1 MWPLTYIITTLI
13 QQSFRLEIMSYIIK
27 KQRFLKSLDKIKE
40 TCTSNNYEMPKLLK
54 NYPIKSNEKYDKELK
69 EFIKI
74 FPDFSDIAIDLNK
87 EQEEIVTYDGDKFLS
102 VEAGPGAG
110 KTRVLIEKVNYM
122 VNELN
127 VEPESLL
134 IITFSTKAAE
144 ELRERLS
151 EGDLLKSDVQK
162 MHISTIHSFCGKILE
177 DAGKVGLDVISDES
191 GGKNLLFIG
200 KHLKELGFVKEAYMS
215 NSEIPHITGKYNE
228 YCSFDVDSEKLIE
241 YIEETRPVSQEYIDF
256 VREYME
262 ANEGK
267 YPYDEV
273 RENDEFKK
281 SKYNAKYLQIAKS
294 YEKYEEILEREKAI
308 DFAHMQ
314 KNALEIVQRDD
325 FKTRFTNILIDEFQD
340 SDPMQMALFEKLMES
355 AETFTVVG
363 DINQSIYGFRG
374 SNINPFTYLAKHH
387 KDKFEFKSLPTNY
400 RSTHEI
406 IDISEDFIKHQR
418 PEESALGKA
427 ECGRDVHNDIY
438 YLITDFKKTRN
449 DEIKPVKIEADNIFK
464 VINYLITN
472 KKVNKLSDIGILFR
486 SIKESSSRCIG
497 YLLEDLNSAGIKYQI
512 STADLIEQDEIKSIL
527 TLFYHLVS
535 DDNPHKH
542 FFNKWEKDWL
552 NLKAYADQILFELSD
567 ETKDI
572 LYNLQDKFEAEV
584 VKKENEVWLRDHS
597 RGGATAFD
605 KVLKRDEEMLIEIF
619 ESVERPIL
627 SNENLIEYGITN
639 KDDLEF
645 FKRLNELK
653 NSLYSEDIKF
663 YERPT
668 VSEVYLKLLT
678 DVTGFLTE
686 DRVLEKEDVIYN
698 LSQITYSLEIFS
710 EVRFERDIRGAF
722 WFIYRTIEGYSG
734 YKPESDAIQ
743 IMTIHKSKGLEFPVV
758 IIPSFKI
765 DSFPKKYE
773 NPNPESGWK
782 YGTPVYY
789 TPDNCLRYPKF
800 DEEIGPELS
809 HYMEEE
815 RVIYVA
821 MTRAQDT
828 LILSSLVENVSEA
841 KKYAIENDEFE
852 SLPKGPE
859 RLESAI
865 NENLSRCKFIDVN
878 NIEIDILPRTSDEED
893 EDDYCIDLSF
903 TALENYNNCPFRYKL
918 ANQIGFSVT
927 EKQEID
933 EGIFVHKALEIINK
947 KIINNDN
954 LFIGNDEVV
963 KTITELFE
971 KSNEELLEEDPVEY
985 QKQLDEI
992 IKNVIYYYENYGK
1005 NLKILDSEYPFYLK
1019 DQHYAL
1025 KGVVDLIYE
1034 VDGKLGIIDYKNTS
1048 LEDKYK
1054 DKFEKQLHLYVLAL
1068 RDQNQEYEGKEIS
1081 ELKVYA
1087 IKSKKMLEFKIDEEY
1102 INELQVELENIASSI
1117 HRGEFK
1123 SSKCDDC
1130 KYCQYKKICKQHL

>member
-1 MWPLTYIITTLI
+1 M
-13 QQSFRLEIMSYIIK
+13 SFIIK

-40 TCTSNNYEMPKLLK
+40 TCTENEYEMPELLK
-54 NYPIKSNEKYDKELK
+54 NYPIESNDDLDKELK
-69 EFIKI
+69 EFFKE
-74 FPDFSDIAIDLNK
+74 FPEFSDIAIDLNK
-87 EQEEIVTYDGDKFLS
+87 EQEEIVTYEGDKFLS

-122 VNELN
+122 VNELG
-127 VEPESLL
+127 VKPETLL

-144 ELRERLS
+144 ELQERLS

-177 DAGKVGLDVISDES
+177 DAGEVGLDVISDES
-191 GGKNLLFIG
+191 GGKNILFIG
-200 KHLKELGFVKEAYMS
+200 KHMEELGFVKEAYMS
-215 NSEIPHITGKYNE
+215 NSEINHISGKYNE
-228 YCSFDVDSEKLIE
+228 YCSFDVDSEKLIR

-256 VREYME
+256 VRNYME
-262 ANEGK
+262 MNDGK

-273 RENDEFKK
+273 KENPEFKK
-281 SKYNAKYLQIAKS
+281 SRYNAKYLQIAKS
-294 YEKYEEILEREKAI
+294 YEKYEEILKREKAI

-314 KNALEIVQRDD
+314 KNALEIVQRDG
-325 FKTRFTNILIDEFQD
+325 FKTQYTNILIDEFQD
-340 SDPMQMALFEKLMES
+340 SDPMQIALFESLMKT
-355 AETFTVVG
+355 AETLTVVG

-387 KDKFEFKSLPTNY
+387 RDKFEFKSLPTNY

-418 PEESALGKA
+418 PAESALGKA
-427 ECGRDVHNDIY
+427 ECGRDINNDIY
-438 YLITDFKKTRN
+438 YLLTDSKDTNR
-449 DEIKPVKIEADNIFK
+449 IKPAEAEATAIFK
-464 VINYLITN
+464 VIDYLITN
-472 KKVNKLSDIGILFR
+472 KKVNRLSDIGILFR
-486 SIKESSSRCIG
+486 SIMQSGSRCIG
-497 YLLEDLNSAGIKYQI
+497 PLLEKLKSAEIEYSI
-512 STADLIEQDEIKSIL
+512 STADLIEQDEIKSVL

-535 DDNPHKH
+535 DDDPHKH
-542 FFNKWEKDWL
+542 IFNRWEKEWL

-572 LYNLQDKFEAEV
+572 LYALQDKFEAEIV
-584 VKKENEVWLRDHS
+584 AKENEVWRRDHS
-597 RGGATAFD
+597 RGGATAF
-605 KVLKRDEEMLIEIF
+605 KNVFSRDEEMLIEIF
-619 ESVERPIL
+619 ESVERPVL
-627 SNENLIEYGITN
+627 SNENLIKYGITK

-653 NSLYSEDIKF
+653 DSLYSEDVKF

-678 DVTGFLTE
+678 EITGYLTE
-686 DRVLEKEDVIYN
+686 DIVLDNEDVIYN
-698 LSQITYSLEIFS
+698 LSQITTSLEIFS

-722 WFIYRTIEGYSG
+722 WFIYRTIEGNSG

-758 IIPSFKI
+758 IIPSFKKEK
-765 DSFPKKYE
+765 FPKKYE

-789 TPDNCLRYPKF
+789 TPDSCLRYPKF

-809 HYMEEE
+809 HIMEEE

-828 LILSSLVENVSEA
+828 LILSSVAEGVSA
-841 KKYAIENDEFE
+841 VKQTAIENGDFK
-852 SLPKGPE
+852 SLPKGPK

-865 NENLSRCKFIDVN
+865 NENLSRCKLIDEN
-878 NIEIDILPRTSDEED
+878 NIEIDVLPRTCEEED

-903 TALENYNNCPFRYKL
+903 TALENYNGCPFRYKL

-933 EGIFVHKALEIINK
+933 EGIFVHKALEVINK
-947 KIINNDN
+947 KIINNGN
-954 LFIGNDEVV
+954 AFIGNDEVI

-971 KSNEELLEEDPVEY
+971 KSSEELLEEDPVEY

-1005 NLKILDSEYPFYLK
+1005 DLKMLDSEYPFYLK
-1019 DQHYAL
+1019 DKHYAL

-1034 VDGKLGIIDYKNTS
+1034 VDGKLGIIDYKNTR

-1054 DKFEKQLHLYVLAL
+1054 DKFKKQLHLYVLAL

-1081 ELKVYA
+1081 ELKVYT
-1087 IKSKKMLEFKIDEEY
+1087 IKSKKLLEFEIDEAY
-1102 INELQVELENIASSI
+1102 IKELEIELENVASSI
-1117 HRGEFK
+1117 HNGIFN

-1130 KYCQYKKICKQHL
+1130 KYCQYKNICRQS

>member
-1 MWPLTYIITTLI
+1 M
-13 QQSFRLEIMSYIIK
+13 SFIIK

-40 TCTSNNYEMPKLLK
+40 TCTSNNYEMPELLK
-54 NYPIKSNEKYDKELK
+54 NYPADSNENLDKELK
-69 EFIKI
+69 EFFEN
-74 FPDFSDIAIDLNK
+74 FPEFSQIAIDLNRQ
-87 EQEEIVTYDGDKFLS
+87 QEEIVTYDGDKFLS

-122 VNELN
+122 VNELD
-127 VEPESLL
+127 VKPESLL

-144 ELRERLS
+144 ELQERLS

-177 DAGKVGLDVISDES
+177 DAGEVGLDVISDES
-191 GGKNLLFIG
+191 GGKNILFIG
-200 KHLKELGFVKEAYMS
+200 KHMEELGFVKEAYMS
-215 NSEIPHITGKYNE
+215 NSEINDISRKYNE
-228 YCSFDVDSEKLIE
+228 YCSFGIDSKKLIE
-241 YIEETRPVSQEYIDF
+241 YIQETRPVSQEYIDF
-256 VREYME
+256 VRDYME
-262 ANEGK
+262 THEGK

-273 RENDEFKK
+273 KENPEFKK
-281 SKYNAKYLQIAKS
+281 SRYNAKYLQIAKS
-294 YEKYEEILEREKAI
+294 YEKYEEILKREKAI

-314 KNALEIVQRDD
+314 KDALEIVQRDG
-325 FKTRFTNILIDEFQD
+325 FKTQYTNILIDEFQD
-340 SDPMQMALFEKLMES
+340 SDPMQIALFESLMKT

-387 KDKFEFKSLPTNY
+387 RDKFEFKSLPTNY

-418 PEESALGKA
+418 PAESALGKA

-438 YLITDFKKTRN
+438 YLVTDSKDPN
-449 DEIKPVKIEADNIFK
+449 GIKPAEAEAKSIFK
-464 VINYLITN
+464 VIDYLITN
-472 KKVNKLSDIGILFR
+472 NKVNRLSDIGILFR
-486 SIKESSSRCIG
+486 SIRESGSRCIG
-497 YLLEDLNSAGIKYQI
+497 PLLENLKSAGIEYDI
-512 STADLIEQDEIKSIL
+512 NTADLIEQDEIKSVL

-535 DDNPHKH
+535 DDDPHKH
-542 FFNKWEKDWL
+542 IFNRWEKDWL

-572 LYNLQDKFEAEV
+572 LYKLQDDFEAEIV
-584 VKKENEVWLRDHS
+584 AKENEVWRREHS
-597 RGGATAFD
+597 RGGATSFD
-605 KVLKRDEEMLIEIF
+605 KVFNRDEEMIIEIF
-619 ESVERPIL
+619 ESVERPVL
-627 SNENLIEYGITN
+627 TDENLLEYGITN
-639 KDDLEF
+639 EDDLAF

-653 NSLYSEDIKF
+653 DSLYSEDVKF

-678 DVTGFLTE
+678 EITGFLTE
-686 DRVLEKEDVIYN
+686 DLVLENDEVIYN
-698 LSQITYSLEIFS
+698 LSQITDSLQIFS

-722 WFIYRTIEGYSG
+722 WFIYRTIEGNSG
-734 YKPESDAIQ
+734 YKTESDAIQ

-758 IIPSFKI
+758 IIPSFKK

-782 YGTPVYY
+782 YGTAVYY
-789 TPDNCLRYPKF
+789 TPDNCLKYPKF

-809 HYMEEE
+809 HIMEEE

-828 LILSSLVENVSEA
+828 LILSSLAEGISAV
-841 KKYAIENDEFE
+841 KDMAIENNDFE
-852 SLPKGPE
+852 SLPKGPK

-865 NENLSRCKFIDVN
+865 NENLSRCRFIDDK
-878 NIEIDILPRTSDEED
+878 NIEIEVLPRTCEEDD

-903 TALENYNNCPFRYKL
+903 TALENYNGCPFRYKL

-933 EGIFVHKALEIINK
+933 EGIFVHRALEVINK
-947 KIINNDN
+947 KIINNGN
-954 LFIGNDEVV
+954 VFIGNDEVV

-971 KSNEELLEEDPVEY
+971 KSNEELKEEEPGEY

-992 IKNVIYYYENYGK
+992 IRNVLYYYENYGK
-1005 NLKILDSEYPFYLK
+1005 DLKILDSEYPFYLK
-1019 DQHYAL
+1019 DKHYAL

-1034 VDGKLGIIDYKNTS
+1034 VDGKLGIIDYKNTR

-1054 DKFEKQLHLYVLAL
+1054 DKFKKQLHLYVLAL

-1081 ELKVYA
+1081 ELKVYT
-1087 IKSKKMLEFKIDEEY
+1087 IKSKKLLEFEIDEEY
-1102 INELQVELENIASSI
+1102 INELQVELENVASSI
-1117 HRGEFK
+1117 HKNEFN

-1130 KYCQYKKICKQHL
+1130 KYCQYKNICRQS